1 MMINQ
6 HRGLTLLE
14 LMIALFLGLLIVAAG
29 TGVFLSGQRSLGLQ
43 GSMGELQQ
51 NANFGLAMI
60 THDLR
65 HANLNTPS
73 TQKVNNKQ
81 VGSGVIFSTANLPS
95 SLSKVSTTLFT
106 RQARDNDATTG
117 KSDQLTIQFI
127 PEYQT
132 ITKRKCKQDKP
143 DCTADTDKEDV
154 TIYTARSVDCEGNRL
169 EFDRVTTIVQR
180 YHIKADPNQING
192 QPTAYSLY
200 CDAGYYQDGN
210 EAITNM
216 KVGANGSQ
224 LMQRIDT
231 FKVRLEVKDNKGK
244 LRYMGV
250 NDYLALMPATV
261 TDSKNYYNVVSVE
274 IGLLARSTTPLNSEQ
289 LIDNTKKFKII
300 GSDVTL
306 NDTQQKGSKFLREVF
321 SQVVAFRNTLGAS

>member
-1 MMINQ
+1 MMISQ
-6 HRGLTLLE
+6 QKGLTLLE

-29 TGVFLSGQRSLGLQ
+29 TAVFLSGQRSLGLQ

-51 NANFGLAMI
+51 NANFGLSMI

-65 HANLNTPS
+65 HTNLNTPS

-81 VGSGVIFSTANLPS
+81 VGSGIIFSTANLPS
-95 SLSKVSTTLFT
+95 SLSKVSTNLFT
-106 RQARDNDATTG
+106 RQAKDTDATTG

-127 PEYQT
+127 PEYQL
-132 ITKRKCKQDKP
+132 ITKKACKQDKP
-143 DCTADTDKEDV
+143 DCTAEADKEDV
-154 TIYTARSVDCEGNRL
+154 TVYTAKSVDCEGNRL
-169 EFDRVTTIVQR
+169 EFNRVTTIVQR
-180 YHIKADPNQING
+180 YHLKADPNQIDG

-200 CDAGYYQDGN
+200 CDSGYYQEGD

-216 KVGANGSQ
+216 SVGANGSQ

-231 FKVRLEVKDNKGK
+231 FKVRLEVKDPNGK
-244 LRYMGV
+244 LRYMSID
-250 NDYLALMPATV
+250 DYLALMPASV
-261 TDSKNYYNVVSVE
+261 IDSKNYYNIVSVE

-289 LIDNTKKFKII
+289 LIDNTKIFKII